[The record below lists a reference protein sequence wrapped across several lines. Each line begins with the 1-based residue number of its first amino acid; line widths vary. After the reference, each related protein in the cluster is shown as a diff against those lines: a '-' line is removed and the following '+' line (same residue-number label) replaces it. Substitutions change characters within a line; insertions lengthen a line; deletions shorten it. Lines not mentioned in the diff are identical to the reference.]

1 MGAGVE
7 EKVNYLVVGLFTL
20 VLSAALIA
28 GVLWLGTGGK
38 YRKVYDTYYAYM
50 SESVSGLNLN
60 APVKYRGVE
69 VGLVREIALDIRDSE
84 RVRLVL
90 KIERGTPIKEN
101 TVAILRVQGL
111 TGIAYV
117 ELTGGNQSSPLLK
130 ARPGEQFPVI
140 RTGPSLLARLD
151 TAVTSLLTSLN
162 RASDNINA
170 MLDEDNRLAFKHSLA
185 SIEAVTRTLAART
198 AAIDAA
204 VTGAARTLEHS
215 AEASAE
221 LTRLLERVGK
231 SADAVEKLANEST
244 RAAAGVPDTLAETQA
259 LVADLRELSASLRR
273 VSEQL
278 ERNPSALVFGR
289 QPPKPGPG
297 ER

>member
-20 VLSAALIA
+20 LLSAALIA
-28 GVLWLGTGGK
+28 SVLWLGTGGK

-69 VGLVREIALDIRDSE
+69 VGMVREIALDIRDSE

-151 TAVTSLLTSLN
+151 TAVTSLLTSIN

-170 MLDEDNRLAFKHSLA
+170 VLDEDNRRTFKHSLA

-198 AAIDAA
+198 DAIDAA
-204 VTGAARTLEHS
+204 VTSAARTLEHS

>member
-7 EKVNYLVVGLFTL
+7 EKVNYTVVGLFTL
-20 VLSAALIA
+20 LLGTALIA

-50 SESVSGLNLN
+50 NESVSGLNLN

-69 VGLVREIALDIRDSE
+69 VGMVREIALDTSDSE

-130 ARPGEQFPVI
+130 ARPGEKFPVI

-151 TAVTSLLTSLN
+151 TAVTGLLTSLN

-170 MLDEDNRLAFKHSLA
+170 VLDEDNRQAFKRSLA
-185 SIEAVTRTLAART
+185 SIETVTRTLAART
-198 AAIDAA
+198 ATIDAGL
-204 VTGAARTLEHS
+204 TNAARTLERS

-221 LTRLLERVGK
+221 LKRLLERVGK

-244 RAAAGVPDTLAETQA
+244 RAAASVPDTLAESQA

-278 ERNPSALVFGR
+278 ERDPSALVFGR
-289 QPPKPGPG
+289 QPPKRGPG
-297 ER
+297 E

>member
-20 VLSAALIA
+20 LLSAALIA

-69 VGLVREIALDIRDSE
+69 VGMVREIALDIRDSE

-151 TAVTSLLTSLN
+151 TAVTSLLTSIN

-170 MLDEDNRLAFKHSLA
+170 VLDEDNRRTFKHSLA

-204 VTGAARTLEHS
+204 VTSAARTLEHS

>member
-7 EKVNYLVVGLFTL
+7 EKVNYTVVGLFTL
-20 VLSAALIA
+20 LLGTALIA

-50 SESVSGLNLN
+50 NESVSGLNLN

-69 VGLVREIALDIRDSE
+69 VGMVREIALDTSDSE

-130 ARPGEQFPVI
+130 ARPGEKFPVI

-151 TAVTSLLTSLN
+151 TAVTGLLTSLN

-170 MLDEDNRLAFKHSLA
+170 VLDEDNRQAFKRSLA
-185 SIEAVTRTLAART
+185 SIETVTRTLAART
-198 AAIDAA
+198 ATLDAGL
-204 VTGAARTLEHS
+204 TNAARTLERS

-221 LTRLLERVGK
+221 LKRLLERVGK

-244 RAAAGVPDTLAETQA
+244 RAAASVPDTLAESQA
-259 LVADLRELSASLRR
+259 LVADLRELSTSLRR

-278 ERNPSALVFGR
+278 ERDPSALVFGR
-289 QPPKPGPG
+289 QPPKRGPG
-297 ER
+297 E

>member
-1 MGAGVE
+1 ME

-20 VLSAALIA
+20 LLSAALIA

-69 VGLVREIALDIRDSE
+69 VGMVREIALDIKDSE

-162 RASDNINA
+162 RASDSINA
-170 MLDEDNRLAFKHSLA
+170 VLDEDNRLAFKHSLA

-204 VTGAARTLEHS
+204 VTSATRTLEHS